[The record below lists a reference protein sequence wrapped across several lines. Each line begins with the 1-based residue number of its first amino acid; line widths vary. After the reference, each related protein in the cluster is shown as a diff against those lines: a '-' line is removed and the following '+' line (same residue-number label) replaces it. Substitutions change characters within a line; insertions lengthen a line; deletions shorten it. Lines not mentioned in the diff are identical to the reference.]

1 MYNALVPTQRSTITP
16 RVACDA
22 MCGGLARWLR
32 LLGVDTTYASG
43 VEDAEL
49 VRHALAEARTVISSD
64 HKLFERRRF
73 TTGQLEGL
81 LLPVG
86 LRLREQVRFVA
97 DRLALKPGFPRCTA
111 CNGELVPVSRADVG
125 DVVPARSL
133 IWVREFHRCV
143 RCDHVFWE
151 GSHWRRI
158 GPERTALE
166 RQSLGGKQVSGSDD
180 DPPP

>member
-1 MYNALVPTQRSTITP
+1 MP

-32 LLGVDTTYASG
+32 IFGVDTTYTPGIA
-43 VEDAEL
+43 DAEL
-49 VRHALAEARTVISSD
+49 IKQALAEARTVVSSD
-64 HKLFERRRF
+64 HKLFERRLF
-73 TTGQLEGL
+73 TTGELKGL

-86 LRLREQVRFVA
+86 LKLREQVRFVS
-97 DRLALKPGFPRCTA
+97 DRLVLKPGFPRCAA
-111 CNGELVPVSRADVG
+111 CNGELNSVARAEVA

-133 IWVREFHRCV
+133 IWVREFYRCR

-158 GPERTALE
+158 GPERAALE
-166 RQSLGGKQVSGSDD
+166 RQSVDGKHVRTLRDG
-180 DPPP
+180 